1 MCEARAS
8 FLGSAWERT
17 AHRTSGEGT
26 SKQTQPETNRRV
38 GFHAAAAI
46 GLVAISSLF
55 LHQKSDRA
63 MAAEPVVKAPAHRA
77 GKIGTDLGSAATET
91 QTWPYT
97 PASEAIG
104 AVTRRFS
111 LAAGGHE
118 FEWSPEKYWSLG
130 GAQPQFQERSVE
142 VTPIAEAG
150 ESSLADRLS
159 GYERFNV
166 NQTIT
171 SGQFQST
178 TSQWPQLLTSTVV
191 LSDGTISVPFMVAQP
206 VGSNVPGLIPEMT
219 SVHPVYVDGL
229 RAEIQ
234 GLREQHH
241 ALERSRDLPD
251 LETPRVVPIGLGSE
265 QIREVHPSLTR
276 NRHRVRAGDT
286 LEEISRQ
293 YDVSIPEL
301 MQANQL
307 ADEDLIKV
315 NQLLTIPPKRPT
327 TSLGFASAESST
339 FNNAPGVW
347 SKPVDSS
354 RAFPV
359 VGSPQ
364 TPLFKGGSAPTTF
377 DRTHAPETVEPNP
390 FIRRLLLEHPEIRLR
405 MQQKQATSG
414 DNSRDNN
421 EALWPAR
428 QLEQSQAAPSAG
440 MEMTG
445 ENTNKPGAVAPILPR
460 LAAYIWPA
468 KGTLT
473 SRYVWRWGT
482 PILSGSPEVVD
493 FAGWNFGGVDFAG
506 WNFGG
511 YVNLVEIPQKQATS
525 GDNLR
530 ENEPEAGAA
539 APIRNDQSVSPSPG
553 GDSSEETAPF
563 NGYIWPAKGI
573 LTSHY
578 GRRWGRLHKGIDIA
592 GPIGTPI
599 FSAGPGVVD
608 FAGWNLGGY
617 GNLVEIRHPD
627 GSLTRYAHNN
637 RILVNKGQQ
646 VKQGQQIAEMGST
659 GYSTGPHL
667 HFEVHPSGKGADN
680 PISYLPPRK

>member
-1 MCEARAS
+1 LKGTLPQKVCQSVDGPLNAPAAPRCDARARS
-8 FLGSAWERT
+8 T

-26 SKQTQPETNRRV
+26 SKQTQPKTNRRV
-38 GFHAAAAI
+38 GSAAAAI

-63 MAAEPVVKAPAHRA
+63 MAAEPVVKAPAL
-77 GKIGTDLGSAATET
+77 GTGLGSAATET
-91 QTWPYT
+91 PTWPYT

-130 GAQPQFQERSVE
+130 GAQPQFQEISVE
-142 VTPIAEAG
+142 VTQIAEAG

-191 LSDGTISVPFMVAQP
+191 LSDGTDMVPFMVSQP
-206 VGSNVPGLIPEMT
+206 VGFNVPGLIPEMT

-234 GLREQHH
+234 GLWEKYH
-241 ALERSRDLPD
+241 AQERSWDLPD

-265 QIREVHPSLTR
+265 QMREAHPSLTR
-276 NRHRVRAGDT
+276 NRHRVRAGET
-286 LEEISRQ
+286 LGEISRQ

-307 ADEDLIKV
+307 TDGDLIKV
-315 NQLLTIPPKRPT
+315 NQLLTIPRGAMRSASSAHRAPRTQRPA
-327 TSLGFASAESST
+327 TSIGFARAESST
-339 FNNAPGVW
+339 FNNALG
-347 SKPVDSS
+347 
-354 RAFPV
+354 
-359 VGSPQ
+359 
-364 TPLFKGGSAPTTF
+364 
-377 DRTHAPETVEPNP
+377 TVEHNRY
-390 FIRRLLLEHPEIRLR
+390 INRLLLEMKRR
-405 MQQKQATSG
+405 QQNQATSG
-414 DNSRDNN
+414 DNSRVNN
-421 EALWPAR
+421 GALLPAG
-428 QLEQSQAAPSAG
+428 QLEQSQPLTAPSARR
-440 MEMTG
+440 ETTR
-445 ENTNKPGAVAPILPR
+445 ENTKKPEAVAVAPMRRNTYDQLMPFERTVSPQLPPLR
-460 LAAYIWPA
+460 PPDRYLPEGTAPFNGYIWPA

-473 SRYVWRWGT
+473 SRYGWRWG
-482 PILSGSPEVVD
+482 
-493 FAGWNFGGVDFAG
+493 
-506 WNFGG
+506 
-511 YVNLVEIPQKQATS
+511 
-525 GDNLR
+525 R
-530 ENEPEAGAA
+530 M
-539 APIRNDQSVSPSPG
+539 
-553 GDSSEETAPF
+553 
-563 NGYIWPAKGI
+563 
-573 LTSHY
+573 
-578 GRRWGRLHKGIDIA
+578 HKGIDIA

-599 FSAGPGVVD
+599 LSAGPGVVD

-667 HFEVHPSGKGADN
+667 HFEVHPSGSGADN

>member
-1 MCEARAS
+1 MKGTLPQKVCQSVDGPKDAPAAPRCDARAS
-8 FLGSAWERT
+8 FLGRAWERT

-38 GFHAAAAI
+38 GSGAAAI

-63 MAAEPVVKAPAHRA
+63 MAAEPVVKDPAHRA
-77 GKIGTDLGSAATET
+77 GKIGTGLGSAATET
-91 QTWPYT
+91 PTWPYT
-97 PASEAIG
+97 PASEAMIG

-111 LAAGGHE
+111 LDAGGHE

-130 GAQPQFQERSVE
+130 GAQPQFQEISVE
-142 VTPIAEAG
+142 VTQIAEAG
-150 ESSLADRLS
+150 ESSLVERLS

-191 LSDGTISVPFMVAQP
+191 LSDGTDMVPFMVAQP
-206 VGSNVPGLIPEMT
+206 VGSNVPGLIPEMI

-229 RAEIQ
+229 RAEVQ
-234 GLREQHH
+234 GLREKYH
-241 ALERSRDLPD
+241 AQDRSRDLPD

-276 NRHRVRAGDT
+276 KRHRVRAGET

-307 ADEDLIKV
+307 TDGDLIKV
-315 NQLLTIPPKRPT
+315 NQLLTIP
-327 TSLGFASAESST
+327 
-339 FNNAPGVW
+339 FN
-347 SKPVDSS
+347 
-354 RAFPV
+354 RY
-359 VGSPQ
+359 
-364 TPLFKGGSAPTTF
+364 
-377 DRTHAPETVEPNP
+377 
-390 FIRRLLLEHPEIRLR
+390 IRGLLSEHKE

-421 EALWPAR
+421 ETSLPTG
-428 QLEQSQAAPSAG
+428 QPEQSQPELSAG
-440 MEMTG
+440 METTG
-445 ENTNKPGAVAPILPR
+445 GNTKKPEAVAAAPISPRPHRDLPEGT
-460 LAAYIWPA
+460 APFNGYIWPA

-473 SRYVWRWGT
+473 SRYGWRWG
-482 PILSGSPEVVD
+482 
-493 FAGWNFGGVDFAG
+493 
-506 WNFGG
+506 
-511 YVNLVEIPQKQATS
+511 
-525 GDNLR
+525 R
-530 ENEPEAGAA
+530 M
-539 APIRNDQSVSPSPG
+539 
-553 GDSSEETAPF
+553 
-563 NGYIWPAKGI
+563 
-573 LTSHY
+573 
-578 GRRWGRLHKGIDIA
+578 HKGIDIA

-599 FSAGPGVVD
+599 VSAGPGEVK
-608 FAGWNLGGY
+608 FAGWNRGGY
-617 GNLVEIRHPD
+617 GKLVEIRHPN

-646 VKQGQQIAEMGST
+646 VEQGDLIAEMGST
-659 GYSTGPHL
+659 GYSIGPHL
-667 HFEVHPSGKGADN
+667 HFEIHLSGSRAVN